1 MKTNNS
7 YITNSTLETINN
19 SALTIARL
27 YNGKISRN
35 DTLNSEK
42 KVFSD
47 EELTK
52 YHDSIYIARVEF
64 SEEKH
69 NALEITATAKQFYV
83 AYGDTLSSDIVNALA
98 LEESATK
105 RERKEKWNMKN
116 KSVFSLDTFK
126 EIVQRQTETETAKSD
141 TKKETTKRQTAKNT
155 NTKSDTKKRA
165 TAKKESVKTA

>member
-19 SALTIARL
+19 SAETIARVFG
-27 YNGKISRN
+27 GKISRN
-35 DTLNSEK
+35 DTLNADK

-52 YHDSIYIARVEF
+52 YHEAIYIARVDF

-83 AYGDTLSSDIVNALA
+83 AYGDTLSVDTVNALA
-98 LEESATK
+98 LEKSATK
-105 RERKEKWNMKN
+105 RERKDKWNMKN

-126 EIVQRQTETETAKSD
+126 QIIESQTAEKQTAEKKQSD
-141 TKKETTKRQTAKNT
+141 TKKKQTAGKQT
-155 NTKSDTKKRA
+155 TKKRE
-165 TAKKESVKTA
+165 TAKKESKAV